1 MKRCCCSLLLR
12 SYYNAHLLRRNS
24 MNLNNCHNH
33 MIRGAQNGIWVKIIP
48 FVIACILLMTSCAP
62 LADNSST
69 TPEEPLLT
77 APESGRIDEPP
88 LKLSNKEPLSEE
100 AAKAFAKKLDT
111 PFESYDL
118 LRPEGAV
125 DLKKLKPSVVL
136 RVVDGDTLIIM
147 WEEQPTRLR
156 LIGIYAPESYSHHDE
171 SIRTHEG
178 ESVSRVVTH
187 WLEDKK
193 IYLQFDVDP
202 YDPYERLL
210 AYVWL
215 DAHTMVNEVL
225 VREGLVWQHRYPPN
239 THFDD
244 YFKSLQKMAKS
255 EARGIW
261 SIDP

>member
-1 MKRCCCSLLLR
+1 
-12 SYYNAHLLRRNS
+12 

-33 MIRGAQNGIWVKIIP
+33 MIGRAQNGIFVKIIP
-48 FVIACILLMTSCAP
+48 FLVACMLLTTSCVP
-62 LADNSST
+62 LVDNSPT

-77 APESGRIDEPP
+77 APESSRIDELP

-100 AAKAFAKKLDT
+100 AAEAFAKKLDA
-111 PFESYDL
+111 PLDSYDL
-118 LRPEGAV
+118 LRPGGAG
-125 DLKKLKPSVVL
+125 DLKMLEASLVL

-147 WEEQPTRLR
+147 REEQPTRLR
-156 LIGIYAPESYSHHDE
+156 LIGIDAPESYSHHDE
-171 SIRTHEG
+171 GFRTHEG

-193 IYLQFDVDP
+193 IYLQFDADP

>member
-1 MKRCCCSLLLR
+1 
-12 SYYNAHLLRRNS
+12 

-33 MIRGAQNGIWVKIIP
+33 MIGRAQNRIFVKIIP
-48 FVIACILLMTSCAP
+48 FLVACMLLTTSCAP
-62 LADNSST
+62 LADNSPT

-77 APESGRIDEPP
+77 APESSRIDEPP
-88 LKLSNKEPLSEE
+88 LRLSDKEPLSEE
-100 AAKAFAKKLDT
+100 AAKAFAKKLDA
-111 PFESYDL
+111 PLESYDL
-118 LRPEGAV
+118 LRPGGAV
-125 DLKKLKPSVVL
+125 DLKTLEVSLVL

-147 WEEQPTRLR
+147 REEQPTRLR
-156 LIGIYAPESYSHHDE
+156 LIGIDAPESYSHHDE
-171 SIRTHEG
+171 NFRTHEG

-193 IYLQFDVDP
+193 IYLQFDADP